1 MGASP
6 KAGSKWLL
14 VVASFQRQEGQG
26 FPFYLALLAGRVD
39 RMFLA
44 TDTGMVNVFIE
55 PQFAEV
61 SSQTLLTVQCS
72 DLATFQLLKLNDD
85 DSFWMNLK
93 DDYFPFVGYGY
104 RWSLGHKIA
113 GFKKLADVEVLT
125 EDFSPPVKGFKWMG
139 LYLPNPDYDP
149 EEGDDDESEL
159 HSGYCLPD
167 EVDSARF
174 GSDVAYESFHVY
186 PMFRL
191 PTNEQLNTIWCS

>member
-1 MGASP
+1 
-6 KAGSKWLL
+6 
-14 VVASFQRQEGQG
+14 
-26 FPFYLALLAGRVD
+26 
-39 RMFLA
+39 MFLA

-159 HSGYCLPD
+159 HTGYCLPD

-174 GSDVAYESFHVY
+174 GTDISYESFHVY
-186 PMFRL
+186 PMFSL